1 MEAPA
6 REYITRNGPV
16 IPTGAAF
23 LCADIVQIDNKPE
36 PVPDGKQV
44 RIMLLCHVLTKKM
57 QASSC
62 CDATAIKIFAESE
75 KVNTLS
81 KPKSSQLF
89 FFPNS
94 LNARFLI

>member
-57 QASSC
+57 HPVMLAAQR
-62 CDATAIKIFAESE
+62 
-75 KVNTLS
+75 
-81 KPKSSQLF
+81 
-89 FFPNS
+89 FP
-94 LNARFLI
+94 ACKA